1 MALEITY
8 KILEQ
13 KDLKAVPCLK
23 YLPAV
28 YLEKEEVCVSSTHR
42 RDIGKIASRKDG
54 WCFRASVP
62 AVQSHHASFTL
73 MFAALEEE
81 SENKRPKQ

>member
-1 MALEITY
+1 MACEITL

-13 KDLKAVPCLK
+13 KDLKGMACLK

-42 RDIGKIASRKDG
+42 RDVGKIASRKDG
-54 WCFRASVP
+54 WCFRALVP

-81 SENKRPKQ
+81 GENKRQKQ

>member
-1 MALEITY
+1 MA
-8 KILEQ
+8 
-13 KDLKAVPCLK
+13 CLK
-23 YLPAV
+23 HLPAV
-28 YLEKEEVCVSSTHR
+28 YLEKEEVCVSSIHR

-54 WCFRASVP
+54 WCFRALVP
-62 AVQSHHASFTL
+62 AVQSHHESSTL